1 MDRNFIDI
9 LELDFFQL
17 RFLEKLNNLFHYESD
32 SIIIPHNLEYYFRL
46 YGSVGYYIK
55 GKKFVCGYVNEGSR
69 DENGN
74 PTQYNAWDLSTN
86 KRSYNLK
93 IGEEVIV
100 GYNNALHFSDRAII
114 DYYCNLLKE
123 IDISIKYQIINSRL
137 IPILAVSDDRL
148 KKEAE
153 NMFSSIQAGKP
164 FVICTDLME
173 DLKTL
178 DIIDNQNI
186 DKMQYLT
193 STHEAISKRLFNE
206 FGIDAESIDKRAQVN
221 NLELAGQKDVTSLN
235 FLSYVEERY
244 AFCERMQEA
253 GIDIRC
259 IPSPIYATEPN
270 EEEIKDPE
278 AARELMEEIAN
289 PESPAPEAEEP
300 EEEKKEGE
308 DDGSKKED
316 N

>member
-55 GKKFVCGYVNEGSR
+55 GKRFVCGYVNEGSR

-123 IDISIKYQIINSRL
+123 IDVSIKYQIINSRL
-137 IPILAVSDDRL
+137 VPILAVSDDRL

-153 NMFSSIQAGKP
+153 NMFESVQAGRP

-221 NLELAGQKDVTSLN
+221 NLELAGQKDVTCLN

-244 AFCERMQEA
+244 AFCERMREA

-289 PESPAPEAEEP
+289 PEPEPEPAPEEP
-300 EEEKKEGE
+300 EEKKEGE

>member
-1 MDRNFIDI
+1 MNREFID
-9 LELDFFQL
+9 LFELDFFQL
-17 RFLEKLNNLFHYESD
+17 RFLEKLNNLFHYKSD
-32 SIIIPHNLEYYFRL
+32 SVVIPHNLEYYFRL
-46 YGSVGYYIK
+46 YGSVGYYLE

-69 DENGN
+69 DENGE
-74 PTQYNAWDLSTN
+74 PTIYNAWDLSTN
-86 KRSYNLK
+86 KRSYTLK

-123 IDISIKYQIINSRL
+123 IDVSIKYQIINSRL
-137 IPILAVSDDRL
+137 VPILAVSDDRL

-153 NMFSSIQAGKP
+153 KMFESIQAGKP

-193 STHEAISKRLFNE
+193 STHEAISKRLYNE

-221 NLELAGQKDVTSLN
+221 SNELAGQKDVTCLN

-244 AFCERMQEA
+244 AFCERMRNA
-253 GIDIRC
+253 GIEIEC

-270 EEEIKDPE
+270 EEEIEDPE
-278 AARELMEEIAN
+278 AARELMQEMAD
-289 PESPAPEAEEP
+289 PEPEPEPAPEEP
-300 EEEKKEGE
+300 EEKKEGE
-308 DDGSKKED
+308 DDGKED